1 MRWVVW
7 IRTLG
12 LEFAVRGG
20 REGVWRWA
28 WDCGASGNGFE
39 EGALRAP
46 FCRAQYS
53 GFVIFWR
60 KVGYRHWDVLSGFEM
75 GIEGWRGE
83 EKATVDSGGCGR
95 YLGTVRGGGTV
106 VGRSGWVTAD
116 CGSTCCMSRVTY
128 AEH

>member
-60 KVGYRHWDVLSGFEM
+60 KWGYRHWDVLRGFETGM
-75 GIEGWRGE
+75 SVWRGE
-83 EKATVDSGGCGR
+83 ENLDTQSDGQ
-95 YLGTVRGGGTV
+95 
-106 VGRSGWVTAD
+106 GW
-116 CGSTCCMSRVTY
+116 STGWIR
-128 AEH
+128 